1 MAFYSG
7 FFNSKGL
14 DRTYTAENFCDY
26 LGSLI
31 CNGIQDNYGDCFKLT
46 AASSG
51 LKVIVG
57 RGKAWIDGHYF
68 VNDSRYS
75 IDLTEY
81 QDESLPRYVSIAI
94 VCDTSES
101 VRAVRLE
108 IVPGTPAE
116 NPALPVIPTD
126 ENRTRLLLYA
136 VRLNVGATSLSKFD
150 WYDYREDSNVC
161 GYCKCILGKCKVTE
175 MQSQLAQLIAEMEDY
190 NDTIAGLTNKVD
202 MLQTKVDDLTGDII
216 ETGELGEDIYY
227 VLYSNGR
234 LLLRGTGATYDYD
247 SPLTDNPQESPFK
260 KNLDVKNIV
269 VSSGITSIGAFTFPN
284 CDNLETISLPNTI
297 TKIGRNALV
306 GTGDGLVEQ
315 KLVTGLVEL
324 NLSDSVTEIGQFA
337 FANTRIETLT
347 IPKSVTTV
355 GDYAFQSCI
364 NLETVRYEGTLIGGF
379 MFVRCPKLKNVTL
392 AKTVKI
398 ISSHWINYCD
408 MLTSITYEG
417 SLADWAEVTKRSNWD
432 GNAGQMPGNMY
443 KVICF
448 DGYMQYDTETGEWN
462 EVKE

>member
-1 MAFYSG
+1 M
-7 FFNSKGL
+7 
-14 DRTYTAENFCDY
+14 
-26 LGSLI
+26 
-31 CNGIQDNYGDCFKLT
+31 
-46 AASSG
+46 SS
-51 LKVIVG
+51 
-57 RGKAWIDGHYF
+57 F
-68 VNDSRYS
+68 
-75 IDLTEY
+75 
-81 QDESLPRYVSIAI
+81 
-94 VCDTSES
+94 
-101 VRAVRLE
+101 
-108 IVPGTPAE
+108 IVP
-116 NPALPVIPTD
+116 
-126 ENRTRLLLYA
+126 Y
-136 VRLNVGATSLSKFD
+136 
-150 WYDYREDSNVC
+150 
-161 GYCKCILGKCKVTE
+161 
-175 MQSQLAQLIAEMEDY
+175 Q
-190 NDTIAGLTNKVD
+190 
-202 MLQTKVDDLTGDII
+202 VDDLTGDII